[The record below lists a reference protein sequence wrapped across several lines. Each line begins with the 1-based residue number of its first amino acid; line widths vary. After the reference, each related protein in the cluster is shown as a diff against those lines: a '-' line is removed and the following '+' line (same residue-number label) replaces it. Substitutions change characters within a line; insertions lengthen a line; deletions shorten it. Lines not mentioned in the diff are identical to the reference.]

1 MSVRIAPSVLSAD
14 LGRLREQVEQAVAGG
29 AEWIHVDVMDGHF
42 VPNLT
47 FGAPMIRALRA
58 LTDRPIDVHLMV
70 QHPEHYITE
79 YADAGAAVFTFH
91 PEATVHVQRHL
102 AAARER
108 GMLAGLALNPGTPL
122 AYVEEVVDDLDLV
135 LVMSVNPGYGGQSYL
150 PASTDKI
157 RRIRAVLDRAGSR
170 ATLEVDGGIT
180 TETIAEPWGA
190 GADTFVAGTAV
201 FGAADPA
208 RAVRELRRRCAV
220 LAGLCPDNGSSWW
233 WY

>member
-1 MSVRIAPSVLSAD
+1 VSVRISPSVLSAD

-47 FGAPMIRALRA
+47 FGAPMIRALRG

-70 QHPEHYITE
+70 EHPERYIVE

-122 AYVEEVVDDLDLV
+122 AYVEDVVDDLDLV

-157 RRIRAVLDRAGSR
+157 RRVRAVLDRAGSR
-170 ATLEVDGGIT
+170 AALEVDGGIT
-180 TETIAEPWGA
+180 ADTIAEAWGA

-208 RAVRELRRRCAV
+208 RAVRDLRRRCAV
-220 LAGLCPDNGSSWW
+220 LA
-233 WY
+233 